1 MEKFVNCCVIYD
13 NSGNQIDIVESKTI
27 TETAFKDLK
36 KKVALNKKEIAQA
49 KSDKEK
55 ELAEK
60 EKLANAKHEKQNIM
74 LAYLMYDELVERG
87 TIEFNKNFESDYLKW
102 LNEGTQL
109 DLEKCPAQ
117 FKAILERLG

>member
-13 NSGNQIDIVESKTI
+13 NNGNPIDIIENKTI

-36 KKVALNKKEIAQA
+36 KKVALSKKEIAQV

-55 ELAEK
+55 ELAKK
-60 EKLANAKHEKQNIM
+60 EELANEKHERQNIM

-87 TIEFNKNFESDYLKW
+87 NIEFNKDFENDYLKW
-102 LNEGTQL
+102 LNEGTKL
-109 DLEKCPAQ
+109 DLEKCPTQ